1 MVIFP
6 YLRIFLLHFTELLF
20 ELYKQGLLSFLWVD
34 TAVLGEGGV
43 LHHHTRL
50 IVVDQVREKQHIATT
65 GQLEVKY
72 RQGNHTG
79 GYTNQVILYSRN
91 TLSVIPNIQY
101 IQFMNTCNGQRH
113 NKGTR
118 HMTQN
123 SRRNRKLGPFGGW
136 GNERHC

>member
-50 IVVDQVREKQHIATT
+50 IVVHQVREKQDIVTT

-72 RQGNHTG
+72 REG
-79 GYTNQVILYSRN
+79 
-91 TLSVIPNIQY
+91 IQ
-101 IQFMNTCNGQRH
+101 
-113 NKGTR
+113 KGDK
-118 HMTQN
+118 HI
-123 SRRNRKLGPFGGW
+123 K
-136 GNERHC
+136 

>member
-20 ELYKQGLLSFLWVD
+20 ELYKQGLLSFLWVN

-50 IVVDQVREKQHIATT
+50 IVVHQVREKQHIVTT

-72 RQGNHTG
+72 RQGIHTG
-79 GYTNQVILYSRN
+79 GYTNQVILYSCRN
-91 TLSVIPNIQY
+91 TLSFIPNIQY
-101 IQFMNTCNGQRH
+101 IQFMNNSNGQRH
-113 NKGTR
+113 NKA
-118 HMTQN
+118 
-123 SRRNRKLGPFGGW
+123 
-136 GNERHC
+136 

>member
-50 IVVDQVREKQHIATT
+50 IVVDQVREKQHIVTT

-72 RQGNHTG
+72 REG
-79 GYTNQVILYSRN
+79 
-91 TLSVIPNIQY
+91 IQ
-101 IQFMNTCNGQRH
+101 
-113 NKGTR
+113 KGDK
-118 HMTQN
+118 HI
-123 SRRNRKLGPFGGW
+123 K
-136 GNERHC
+136 